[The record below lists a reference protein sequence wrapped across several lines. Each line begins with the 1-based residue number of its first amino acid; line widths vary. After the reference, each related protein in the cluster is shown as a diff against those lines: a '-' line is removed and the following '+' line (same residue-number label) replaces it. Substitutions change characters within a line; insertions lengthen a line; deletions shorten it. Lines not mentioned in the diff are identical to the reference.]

1 MSTQNHKIVILGG
14 GIAGL
19 ATALSL
25 MKFSPPHLRPSIDVF
40 EIRPQ
45 PGTIGGAMSLA
56 PNGLRMLGRLGVY
69 DIIKRRDLG
78 IDVSQMELFSIYHPN
93 RLAAMD
99 FAGADN
105 EGVGKPSF
113 KVSFRSCERKLTH
126 SIRAFVSPEPTWLR
140 H

>member
-1 MSTQNHKIVILGG
+1 MSIHQHKIVILGG

-25 MKFSPPHLRPSIDVF
+25 MKFSPPHLRPTIDVF

-56 PNGLRMLGRLGVY
+56 PNGLRMLDRLGVY
-69 DIIKRRDLG
+69 DVIKRRDLG
-78 IDVSQMELFSIYHPN
+78 IDVNQMELFSIYHQN

-99 FAGADN
+99 FAGVEN
-105 EGVGKPSF
+105 KGVGKPPF
-113 KVSFRSCERKLTH
+113 KVG
-126 SIRAFVSPEPTWLR
+126 P
-140 H
+140 